1 MDPDRGP
8 GAEPA
13 GRGDA
18 TREGQPAPR
27 PRRRRSLRR
36 LLSRFLLALGSRAR
50 SADSPPRPRRGSGDG
65 HGGFPHCPVLAASAP
80 GSPAGERAPSPLPL
94 DPAGDGARPPGAQ
107 GLKNHGNTCFM
118 NAVVQCLSNTDLLAE
133 FLALGRYEA
142 APGCAEVTK
151 QLAALV
157 RALWTREYTPQL
169 SAEFKNA
176 VSKYGSQ
183 FQGNSQQDALEF
195 LLWLLDRVHEDLDGA
210 SRRGTSEKLQPEAS
224 KNPESHPPP
233 TAPLPLGQSFVQ
245 NHFQAQYRSSLTCP
259 HCQKQSNTF
268 DPFLCVSLPIPLR
281 QTRFLSVTLVF
292 PSKSQ
297 RLLRVGLAVPILST
311 VAALRKMVAEEG
323 NIPADEVILAELH
336 LTGFQRSF
344 FDEEDLNV
352 IADGDNVY
360 AFHAP
365 ASPGPARLSDHP
377 SGLPVSPR
385 PAPREGQREAKVA
398 ILFCNLVGSGKQASR
413 FGPPFL
419 VKEGRD
425 ISWAQLRRCILSK
438 VCYLMKREAPAQNL
452 GELFSI
458 RIVGLSPNC
467 SYLSPQAGR
476 PLCQWTVDRVLQLKR
491 PGGPPHIKLAVE
503 WEHRAKE
510 HFFGSLQ
517 EEQVQEAESVQRQQQ
532 VHQQSSCTLD
542 ECFQFYTKEE
552 QLTQDDAWK
561 CPHCQVP
568 QQGTVKLSLW
578 TLPDILII
586 HLKRFCQVGER
597 RNKLS
602 TLVTFPLAGL
612 NMAPHAAPRSMG
624 PQPRTGPWPSWKQPA
639 RLPNGYPRD
648 FLYDLYAVCN
658 HHGSLQGGHYT
669 AYCRNSL
676 DGQWYSYD
684 DSTVEPLRED
694 EVSTRGAY
702 ILFYQKRNSIPLW
715 SASSSMRG
723 STSSSI
729 SDHWL
734 MRLGSNNDSAAGSL
748 LSWASA
754 PCPSLPPMPDSPI
767 ITNSLFHQEKGGL
780 PPRPRV
786 SGNRGRSISVKAST
800 PPRVKQGPF
809 KTMPLRWSFGSREK
823 PPGASVELVEYLES
837 KRRPR
842 STSRSIVPLLTR
854 AAAGQGRPAAPSA
867 NVAPDAHGEDR
878 ERAGGGAQAQATVPH
893 PNHCPPPGNSD
904 GLNAAR
910 KVREGANQE
919 IRLPRQFDLPLPV
932 TPCAESERELR
943 PRPEGQRTGNSR
955 VSSPR
960 GSNRTTS
967 PFTMGLHGNSKDS
980 HHIGALPGPG
990 AEKRDSDG
998 FQQGTLTLLRSVFWK
1013 KENKRK
1019 GEGAEVCPQ
1028 GPPGALLQDRPGT
1041 ASGVQARAPPTA
1053 LGVTESLT
1061 RAPGGSLERD
1071 VRSAPS
1077 SFRLPRKASRH
1088 PTGST
1093 LGSFQRRVPGEQTS
1107 YGTTLQRVKYH
1118 TFSLG
1123 RKKTLPESSF

>member
-1 MDPDRGP
+1 M
-8 GAEPA
+8 
-13 GRGDA
+13 
-18 TREGQPAPR
+18 
-27 PRRRRSLRR
+27 
-36 LLSRFLLALGSRAR
+36 
-50 SADSPPRPRRGSGDG
+50 GSG
-65 HGGFPHCPVLAASAP
+65 V
-80 GSPAGERAPSPLPL
+80 
-94 DPAGDGARPPGAQ
+94 
-107 GLKNHGNTCFM
+107 
-118 NAVVQCLSNTDLLAE
+118 
-133 FLALGRYEA
+133 
-142 APGCAEVTK
+142 
-151 QLAALV
+151 
-157 RALWTREYTPQL
+157 
-169 SAEFKNA
+169 
-176 VSKYGSQ
+176 
-183 FQGNSQQDALEF
+183 
-195 LLWLLDRVHEDLDGA
+195 
-210 SRRGTSEKLQPEAS
+210 
-224 KNPESHPPP
+224 
-233 TAPLPLGQSFVQ
+233 
-245 NHFQAQYRSSLTCP
+245 
-259 HCQKQSNTF
+259 
-268 DPFLCVSLPIPLR
+268 
-281 QTRFLSVTLVF
+281 FLSVTLVF
-292 PSKSQ
+292 PSQSQ
-297 RLLRVGLAVPILST
+297 RFLRVGLAVPILST

-344 FDEEDLNV
+344 FDEEDLNI

-365 ASPGPARLSDHP
+365 SSPGPGRLLDHP
-377 SGLPVSPR
+377 PGLPVCPR
-385 PAPREGQREAKVA
+385 PAPREGQREAKVV
-398 ILFCNLVGSGKQASR
+398 ILFCNL
-413 FGPPFL
+413 
-419 VKEGRD
+419 
-425 ISWAQLRRCILSK
+425 
-438 VCYLMKREAPAQNL
+438 NL
-452 GELFSI
+452 GELFSV
-458 RIVGLSPNC
+458 RVVGFPPNC

-503 WEHRAKE
+503 WERHAKE
-510 HFFGSLQ
+510 RFFGSLQ

-561 CPHCQVP
+561 CPHCRVP

-602 TLVTFPLAGL
+602 TLVTFPLTGL
-612 NMAPHAAPRSMG
+612 NMAPHAAPRSTS
-624 PQPRTGPWPSWKQPA
+624 PQPRPGPWPSWKQPA
-639 RLPNGYPRD
+639 RLPNGYPQD

-684 DSTVEPLRED
+684 DSTVEPLREE

-715 SASSSMRG
+715 SASSSVRG

-754 PCPSLPPMPDSPI
+754 PCPSLPPMPDSPVFA
-767 ITNSLFHQEKGGL
+767 NSVFHQEKEL

-786 SGNRGRSISVKAST
+786 CGNRGRSISVKAPT
-800 PPRVKQGPF
+800 PPQVQQGPF

-823 PPGASVELVEYLES
+823 PPGASMELVEYLES

-842 STSRSIVPLLTR
+842 PTSRSIVPLLTG
-854 AAAGQGRPAAPSA
+854 AVGGQGRPAAPHA
-867 NVAPDAHGEDR
+867 NLALGAHGDDR
-878 ERAGGGAQAQATVPH
+878 VRAGGGAQATVPQ

-932 TPCAESERELR
+932 TPCTESERELR
-943 PRPEGQRTGNSR
+943 PRPEGQRTRNSR
-955 VSSPR
+955 VSGPQ

-967 PFTMGLHGNSKDS
+967 SHAMGFRGNSKDS
-980 HHIGALPGPG
+980 HHIAAQPGPG
-990 AEKRDSDG
+990 VEKRDSDG
-998 FQQGTLTLLRSVFWK
+998 FHQGTLTLLRSVFWK
-1013 KENKRK
+1013 KENRRN
-1019 GEGAEVCPQ
+1019 GEGAEVCSKAS
-1028 GPPGALLQDRPGT
+1028 PGALLQDRLGT
-1041 ASGVQARAPPTA
+1041 ASGAQAQAPPPALGVPESLARAPA
-1053 LGVTESLT
+1053 S
-1061 RAPGGSLERD
+1061 SLERD

-1077 SFRLPRKASRH
+1077 SFRLPRKTSKH

-1093 LGSFQRRVPGEQTS
+1093 FGSFQRRVPGEQTS
-1107 YGTTLQRVKYH
+1107 YGSTLQRVKYH